1 MFVCISVKNSWLV
14 SACGLLKKICVLQR
28 TCLLLWART
37 SCDGCV
43 QRSGCMT
50 GGREWLRCLL
60 ALLCASVW
68 LLCQRRAHRR
78 KRQMSRVPQE
88 AWVRSRWG
96 ERRAPS
102 SFHSMDHMKAFY
114 CPVFVYPVLPS
125 FLHEL
130 TLNCFILY
138 TPPWSWCR
146 HTHTCRK
153 SRLLVLFSPA
163 RSLLAG
169 ASQMFRWLM
178 GSEVWRRSLPPLP
191 SHPFLPS
198 PLVLLTFLPSPIP
211 SMFECRSVRTHTHR
225 HTHAHRNSH
234 QMLVRVVTASQ
245 SCALSLGQL
254 LYCLRR
260 CWRRH
265 VLSGWRDCRWLA
277 RLWHSA
283 AEGFLTECEI
293 GGCLF
298 LPPAI
303 HTA

>member
-1 MFVCISVKNSWLV
+1 MGREESSLFISLNGSHE
-14 SACGLLKKICVLQR
+14 S
-28 TCLLLWART
+28 LLLSCFCVSCTSLFSSWAHP
-37 SCDGCV
+37 
-43 QRSGCMT
+43 Q
-50 GGREWLRCLL
+50 LL
-60 ALLCASVW
+60 YPLY
-68 LLCQRRAHRR
+68 
-78 KRQMSRVPQE
+78 
-88 AWVRSRWG
+88 
-96 ERRAPS
+96 S
-102 SFHSMDHMKAFY
+102 S
-114 CPVFVYPVLPS
+114 L
-125 FLHEL
+125 
-130 TLNCFILY
+130 ILMQ
-138 TPPWSWCR
+138 T
-146 HTHTCRK
+146 HTHVGRADYL
-153 SRLLVLFSPA
+153 SLFSPA

-211 SMFECRSVRTHTHR
+211 SMFECRSVRAHTHR